1 DLYVGLNDYIND
13 DNTKYSLSEF
23 KLAILNY
30 ERTIKELIANHLK
43 TSADTYL
50 DVNLI
55 ENINMNEN
63 NELEI
68 TLKQGLIKYSAINTN
83 NVIYGDNTIT
93 VKNLNFYKTIKLE
106 ENKLNDLI
114 ANIQSYINLSA
125 NRFTID
131 EFNANYTS
139 STFKNNVANYLGIS
153 SSLIGSITF
162 DKINNILIISADNLT
177 KFIDDN
183 ANKLIVSGNIVIS
196 ELQFYSIYNINQ
208 QQINNFLNQLEPIVK
223 SNNLTYDNINLEND
237 VKPLIESCFN
247 IDTEINL
254 SKAKSSRNTSRF
266 VISVTPVGYYKF
278 VSDLSIIEQSTG
290 ALKIDNVGL
299 MNNLEFTNTNLNNL
313 RNSIQSFINSNY
325 IESSTQMS
333 AMLAAIQKY
342 IASNL
347 SSKTGSVPLA
357 CIDSISWDTSNNSF
371 IIKPNKIDYYTFAKV
386 ANESSSSYYEISN
399 GNIYIK
405 QLSYKSYSSTSSSY
419 FVFDYTNHFAM
430 ELSSSGKTLSMIDV
444 PSVVTGINYHIFDN
458 NRNLQVI
465 NFTTSGV
472 TTFPNSLFLGCTN
485 LRTLIMGNKISD
497 MGYNM
502 CTNNTNLQ
510 TVMLSSNLRTIN
522 NSSFQGCSR
531 LMGID
536 IPNSVN
542 TIGYNSF
549 AGCTNL
555 YTINFGTGLNIIQGS
570 AFENCSSL
578 TRLVLPTNLRTIEN
592 NAFLNCSSLL
602 SVKIPDSIT
611 TIGSTAF
618 KGCNK
623 LKLFVNNEQTR
634 QKIIGFNLIGISE
647 NDIIVGQP
655 N

>member
-1 DLYVGLNDYIND
+1 
-13 DNTKYSLSEF
+13 
-23 KLAILNY
+23 
-30 ERTIKELIANHLK
+30 
-43 TSADTYL
+43 
-50 DVNLI
+50 
-55 ENINMNEN
+55 MN
-63 NELEI
+63 
-68 TLKQGLIKYSAINTN
+68 
-83 NVIYGDNTIT
+83 
-93 VKNLNFYKTIKLE
+93 
-106 ENKLNDLI
+106 
-114 ANIQSYINLSA
+114 
-125 NRFTID
+125 
-131 EFNANYTS
+131 
-139 STFKNNVANYLGIS
+139 
-153 SSLIGSITF
+153 
-162 DKINNILIISADNLT
+162 
-177 KFIDDN
+177 
-183 ANKLIVSGNIVIS
+183 
-196 ELQFYSIYNINQ
+196 
-208 QQINNFLNQLEPIVK
+208 
-223 SNNLTYDNINLEND
+223 
-237 VKPLIESCFN
+237 
-247 IDTEINL
+247 
-254 SKAKSSRNTSRF
+254 
-266 VISVTPVGYYKF
+266 
-278 VSDLSIIEQSTG
+278 
-290 ALKIDNVGL
+290 
-299 MNNLEFTNTNLNNL
+299 
-313 RNSIQSFINSNY
+313 
-325 IESSTQMS
+325 
-333 AMLAAIQKY
+333 
-342 IASNL
+342 
-347 SSKTGSVPLA
+347 
-357 CIDSISWDTSNNSF
+357 
-371 IIKPNKIDYYTFAKV
+371 
-386 ANESSSSYYEISN
+386 
-399 GNIYIK
+399 
-405 QLSYKSYSSTSSSY
+405 YSSTSSSY

-465 NFTTSGV
+465 NFSTSGV
-472 TTFPNSLFLGCTN
+472 TTFPNSLFAGCTN
-485 LRTLIMGNKISD
+485 LRTLIMGNRISD

-502 CTNNTNLQ
+502 CMDNTNLQ

-549 AGCTNL
+549 ARCTNL

-623 LKLFVNNEQTR
+623 LKLYVNNEQTR